1 MNEKMYKTMG
11 ITGVSGITVGIVMI
25 VVGVAAGIVAIV
37 SGARLLNDRKGL
49 TF

>member
-11 ITGVSGITVGIVMI
+11 VTGISGIAVGIVMI